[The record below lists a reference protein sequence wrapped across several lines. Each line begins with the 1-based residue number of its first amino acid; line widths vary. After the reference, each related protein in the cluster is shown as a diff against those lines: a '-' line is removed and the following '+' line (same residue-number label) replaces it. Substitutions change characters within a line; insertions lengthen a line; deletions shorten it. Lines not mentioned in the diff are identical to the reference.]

1 MGYHKNSI
9 VQVIGGVWQEWG
21 VHFDISR
28 QHATFPEFH
37 LNNLVL
43 MYKAKCLK
51 SYPSDHI
58 DFLSPPVPGH
68 LLCAISNPET
78 VEIRSDHGIAR
89 ISVSFQRTSL
99 SLPKSILTTISH
111 SEEHYLPKTA
121 LFQLRTVW
129 SYSPMIQTM
138 LYSQMSIHWQV
149 SWSQD
154 TVRHFHRRC
163 HRALPTA
170 SSKVISLELQLL
182 KLSHFSGATVCT
194 YMDNDSNGWKYV
206 IHSRVMTWEDP
217 SEGDSRE
224 RWDKKLRLG
233 WKLLATIRVKSSRVG
248 SWLGGIHAQITVISI
263 TETMH
268 ITHS

>member
-1 MGYHKNSI
+1 MWGITKVALPRSYEGYDRN
-9 VQVIGGVWQEWG
+9 EAL
-21 VHFDISR
+21 ISTF
-28 QHATFPEFH
+28 HGNNATFPEFH

-121 LFQLRTVW
+121 LFQLRTV
-129 SYSPMIQTM
+129 
-138 LYSQMSIHWQV
+138 
-149 SWSQD
+149 
-154 TVRHFHRRC
+154 
-163 HRALPTA
+163 
-170 SSKVISLELQLL
+170 
-182 KLSHFSGATVCT
+182 
-194 YMDNDSNGWKYV
+194 
-206 IHSRVMTWEDP
+206 
-217 SEGDSRE
+217 
-224 RWDKKLRLG
+224 
-233 WKLLATIRVKSSRVG
+233 
-248 SWLGGIHAQITVISI
+248 
-263 TETMH
+263 
-268 ITHS
+268 